1 MVSSFPYP
9 PEFILWMRQVFS
21 NPQPFILACIR
32 DAKEYGY
39 TGFNI
44 DWEPAEG
51 ATSLDAKN
59 YAKFLDTL
67 SRSLHKEGIKVSVDF
82 ATWSPIWNVP
92 ALAETSVDYMLDMG
106 TYTGSDTSFTSQ
118 LQTVRSQD
126 YYTLSETN

>member
-1 MVSSFPYP
+1 M
-9 PEFILWMRQVFS
+9 
-21 NPQPFILACIR
+21 
-32 DAKEYGY
+32 
-39 TGFNI
+39 
-44 DWEPAEG
+44 
-51 ATSLDAKN
+51 DAKN